1 MIWNDRLAIRS
12 FGSRSF
18 SFRWILGPD
27 LLSGAVRDK
36 HFRNP
41 EERRLMKKILIRSSL
56 FSLAATIA
64 GMLVNLFS
72 YFGSNRLLFAIRH
85 MGGDCIE
92 YQGFGLFLLEVY
104 PMTLEGAA
112 SVHRHLSFDPVRF
125 LITFGVLFAVFFVVL
140 SVLKNKK

>member
-18 SFRWILGPD
+18 SIRGILEPD
-27 LLSGAVRDK
+27 ILSGAVRDM

-56 FSLAATIA
+56 YSLAVTVT

-104 PMTLEGAA
+104 PMTVEGAA
-112 SVHRHLSFDPVRF
+112 SVHRHLSFDPISF
-125 LITFGVLFAVFFVVL
+125 LITFVVLFAVFFVIFL
-140 SVLKNKK
+140 SLRRKD

>member
-1 MIWNDRLAIRS
+1 MIQHDRLVIRS
-12 FGSRSF
+12 FVSRSF
-18 SFRWILGPD
+18 SFRGILGPD
-27 LLSGAVRDK
+27 ILSGAVRDM

-85 MGGDCIE
+85 IGGDCIE

-104 PMTLEGAA
+104 PMTVEGEA
-112 SVHRHLSFDPVRF
+112 SVHRHLSFDPISF
-125 LITFGVLFAVFFVVL
+125 LITFVVLFAVFFVIFL
-140 SVLKNKK
+140 SLRRKD

>member
-1 MIWNDRLAIRS
+1 MIRS

-18 SFRWILGPD
+18 SFRGILGPD
-27 LLSGAVRDK
+27 ILSGAVRDM

-56 FSLAATIA
+56 YSLAVTVA

-85 MGGDCIE
+85 IGGDCIE

-104 PMTLEGAA
+104 PMTVEGEA
-112 SVHRHLSFDPVRF
+112 SVHRHLSFDPISF
-125 LITFGVLFAVFFVVL
+125 LVTFAVLFSVFFVIFL
-140 SVLKNKK
+140 LLRRKD